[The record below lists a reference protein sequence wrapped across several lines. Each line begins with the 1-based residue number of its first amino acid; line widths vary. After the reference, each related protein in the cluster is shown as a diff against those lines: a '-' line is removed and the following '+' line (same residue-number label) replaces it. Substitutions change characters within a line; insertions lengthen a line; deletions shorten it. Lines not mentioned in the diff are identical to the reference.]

1 MEQELAQAGLKT
13 TTTTPPPPPPP
24 PPETE
29 VGVYL
34 CQQN

>member
-13 TTTTPPPPPPP
+13 TTTTPPPPPP
-24 PPETE
+24 ETE